1 MEIEIPVP
9 QDPAEKLI
17 RLRQGVFLAFAA
29 AFLLLP
35 LFCPPLRNHAPGVA
49 VICGVIFSVAWG
61 NPFETI
67 TSKLTAPLLG
77 AAIVGMGFGMNL
89 TQVLRAGAHGIVYTC
104 AEIALGLGLGVWM
117 GKKLG
122 LPKHTLY
129 LISVGTSICG
139 GSAIA
144 AAAPVL
150 KAKAH
155 DIAIASA
162 VVFTLNAVALLVFP
176 AVGHALG
183 MNQYQF
189 GCWAALGIHDT
200 SSVVGAAMS
209 YGQEALEV
217 GTTVK
222 LARALW
228 IIPVTL
234 FLSMF
239 VADAAPGEKRKIKFR
254 VPWFIPGF
262 LIASALVTWV
272 PGTAEGGAVPEGVLD
287 LPDDSHTLPHRR
299 QSQPG
304 EIAGAGSTAGSPRR
318 GALDHP
324 RRDLVRGDS
333 LRLRALKQ
341 PAFPRPPLTE
351 GGFCLPRPRSSAGSN
366 PIAEKI
372 LPDSPGGRRIRC
384 EFPVEPNRLLRRIEP
399 DFHRSGTFGTPPYD
413 SMNLFFYKTGPGPKL
428 PATPLPGGN
437 PQPCPGCAA
446 PKQDGETRRWSGVI
460 HFTKRKK
467 YCDASSVIPPQYS
480 SPSPHGIGCPG

>member
-1 MEIEIPVP
+1 MLHF
-9 QDPAEKLI
+9 QF
-17 RLRQGVFLAFAA
+17 GVQLPERGHDAVV
-29 AFLLLP
+29 LLLP
-35 LFCPPLRNHAPGVA
+35 AAGVCA
-49 VICGVIFSVAWG
+49 LLSALSLLLPRGKGRARAH
-61 NPFETI
+61 
-67 TSKLTAPLLG
+67 LALLG

-89 TQVLRAGAHGIVYTC
+89 NQVLRAGAQGIVYTC
-104 AEIALGLGLGVWM
+104 AGIALGLGLGVWL

-183 MNQYQF
+183 MSQYQF
-189 GCWAALGIHDT
+189 GCWSALGIHDT

-239 VADAAPGEKRKIKFR
+239 VADTAPGEKRKIQFR

-272 PGTAEGGAVPEGVLD
+272 PATAEAGRFLKEFSTCLMILTLFLIGANLNRAKLRELGLRPVIHGVVLWII
-287 LPDDSHTLPHRR
+287 L
-299 QSQPG
+299 
-304 EIAGAGSTAGSPRR
+304 AG
-318 GALDHP
+318 
-324 RRDLVRGDS
+324 
-333 LRLRALKQ
+333 
-341 PAFPRPPLTE
+341 
-351 GGFCLPRPRSSAGSN
+351 
-366 PIAEKI
+366 IW
-372 LPDSPGGRRIRC
+372 
-384 EFPVEPNRLLRRIEP
+384 
-399 DFHRSGTFGTPPYD
+399 
-413 SMNLFFYKTGPGPKL
+413 
-428 PATPLPGGN
+428 
-437 PQPCPGCAA
+437 CAA
-446 PKQDGETRRWSGVI
+446 I
-460 HFTKRKK
+460 HF
-467 YCDASSVIPPQYS
+467 
-480 SPSPHGIGCPG
+480 GIVR

>member
-17 RLRQGVFLAFAA
+17 RLRQGVFLVFAA

-104 AEIALGLGLGVWM
+104 AGIALGLGLGVWM

-162 VVFTLNAVALLVFP
+162 VVFTLNVVALLAFP

-272 PGTAEGGAVPEGVLD
+272 PGTAEGGRFLKEFSTCLMILTLFLIGANLNRAKLRELGLRPVLHGVALWII
-287 LPDDSHTLPHRR
+287 L
-299 QSQPG
+299 
-304 EIAGAGSTAGSPRR
+304 AG
-318 GALDHP
+318 
-324 RRDLVRGDS
+324 
-333 LRLRALKQ
+333 
-341 PAFPRPPLTE
+341 
-351 GGFCLPRPRSSAGSN
+351 
-366 PIAEKI
+366 IW
-372 LPDSPGGRRIRC
+372 
-384 EFPVEPNRLLRRIEP
+384 
-399 DFHRSGTFGTPPYD
+399 
-413 SMNLFFYKTGPGPKL
+413 
-428 PATPLPGGN
+428 
-437 PQPCPGCAA
+437 CAA
-446 PKQDGETRRWSGVI
+446 I
-460 HFTKRKK
+460 HFGFVR
-467 YCDASSVIPPQYS
+467 
-480 SPSPHGIGCPG
+480 